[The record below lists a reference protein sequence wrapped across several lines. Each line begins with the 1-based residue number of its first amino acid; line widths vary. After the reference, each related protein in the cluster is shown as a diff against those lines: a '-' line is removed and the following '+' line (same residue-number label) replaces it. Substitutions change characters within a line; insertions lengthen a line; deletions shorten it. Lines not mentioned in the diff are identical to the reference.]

1 MIGVELVADAVR
13 DARKNAEVNGVS
25 NCPFFAGRAENILH
39 DVLKDIDRKKIIYLK
54 TISSYKNDCLIF
66 SIVGKIIYNLSL

>member
-25 NCPFFAGRAENILH
+25 NCSFFAGRAENILH
-39 DVLKDIDRKKIIYLK
+39 DVLKDIDRKKNLILK
-54 TISSYKNDCLIF
+54 FYEAKK
-66 SIVGKIIYNLSL
+66 IVPPNF